1 MGSVEINSSPIR
13 LVEKLRQ
20 DIKTGKTDCQ
30 NEALALFKKI
40 FTAIDNHTDT
50 PNVNKGLD
58 DLTQEVSGLEAK
70 VLALTKERDNLL
82 QTVEHMKEEMQQL
95 AANML
100 TMQHL
105 QQMQPIQTQT
115 QEVNNSISIQEFGSL
130 NGGKDDTR
138 KKQSYPFEIPQ
149 QPVQKP
155 ISDHYT
161 TDTYDFNQEPE
172 VEIKEDL
179 HASTDEQTIGTLPE
193 KDHSKGEYGMDN
205 RDDGNIVSRG
215 VNLELQTTTTTNTEG
230 GKQINCNQCSYTTTT
245 RNSGHMREHIAAVH
259 MKIKKHRC
267 QECEFASPRRAGI
280 ERHWDAI
287 HNKGDK
293 RFKCGSCP
301 FSHPER
307 KHMIKH
313 IAKVH
318 KMDGRGTDVAEED
331 MYTDRYEM
339 IRQNARVVVS

>member
-1 MGSVEINSSPIR
+1 MGSVEMNSSPIR

-50 PNVNKGLD
+50 PSVNKGLD

-82 QTVEHMKEEMQQL
+82 QTVDHMKEEMQQL

-105 QQMQPIQTQT
+105 QQMQPIQMQNMESVESGVPSKSIH
-115 QEVNNSISIQEFGSL
+115 EVESINE
-130 NGGKDDTR
+130 GKDDTG

-155 ISDHYT
+155 MSNQYN
-161 TDTYDFNQEPE
+161 TDTNDFNQEAE

-179 HASTDEQTIGTLPE
+179 HASTDEQTMGTLPE
-193 KDHSKGEYGMDN
+193 KDLSKEEYGMAN
-205 RDDGNIVSRG
+205 QDDGNNVSRG
-215 VNLELQTTTTTNTEG
+215 VNLELQTTSINTEG
-230 GKQINCNQCSYTTTT
+230 SKLIKCNQCPYITTT
-245 RNSGHMREHIAAVH
+245 RNSGHMRDHIASVH
-259 MKIKKHRC
+259 MKIKKYRC
-267 QECEFASPRRAGI
+267 EECGFAASRRAAI

-307 KHMIKH
+307 KNIQKH

-318 KMDGRGTDVAEED
+318 KMDGRGTEKD
-331 MYTDRYEM
+331 MYTDQYEM
-339 IRQNARVVVS
+339 IRQNARVVDS